1 MRRVHSVVSV
11 LTRILVLEDDAS
23 LAPPGSLVLPDQPY
37 STLDEREL
45 ADSAARALAEA
56 FAESP
61 PLNPPASPE
70 AMRTAPK
77 AAARVLTPI
86 VTEQLRVLIGRISEL
101 LGLPPGPPGLQPAA
115 GVPRRPEL
123 TIDVRT
129 RMVVRGGGAVGLS
142 RREFNLLCALI
153 RRRGVVASRGEL
165 LHEVWGPSARV
176 RSRVVDTVIARLR
189 RKLEDVPSEPRY
201 ILTAVA
207 LGYRFAPASIGGSP

>member
-1 MRRVHSVVSV
+1 M
-11 LTRILVLEDDAS
+11 
-23 LAPPGSLVLPDQPY
+23 
-37 STLDEREL
+37 DEREL

-56 FAESP
+56 FAESR

-70 AMRTAPK
+70 AVRTAPK

-101 LGLPPGPPGLQPAA
+101 LGLPPGPGLQPAA
-115 GVPRRPEL
+115 GVLRRPEL

-129 RMVVRGGGAVGLS
+129 RMVVRGGRAVGLS
-142 RREFNLLCALI
+142 RREFDLLCVLI
-153 RRRGVVASRGEL
+153 RRRGVVASRTEL

>member
-1 MRRVHSVVSV
+1 
-11 LTRILVLEDDAS
+11 
-23 LAPPGSLVLPDQPY
+23 LVLPDQPY
-37 STLDEREL
+37 STTDEREF

-70 AMRTAPK
+70 AMRAAPK

-101 LGLPPGPPGLQPAA
+101 LGLSPGPGLQPTA
-115 GVPRRPEL
+115 GILRREL

-129 RMVVRGGGAVGLS
+129 RMVVRGGRAAGLS
-142 RREFNLLCALI
+142 RREFDLLCALI
-153 RRRGVVASRGEL
+153 RRRGVVASRTEL
-165 LHEVWGPSARV
+165 LHEVWGPSAKV